1 MAAYTA
7 IDDPEAYFQI
17 KTYSGTGSSLAVT
30 LDGETDM
37 SPNLVWIKSRSH
49 TNYHVATDTVRGVTE
64 QIYPNDAGAEETT
77 AGSLTVFGSDGFTVA
92 GSSTDT
98 NGSGRTYTAWCWNE
112 SATSGFDIVQYS
124 GTGSAQNI
132 SHSLSAVPH
141 FILVKQHDTGR
152 HWALY
157 HHKNTSA
164 PETDYLTPTTDV
176 ATTDASTFWNDTA
189 PTSSVFTVG
198 SVEETNGSG
207 TNNIVAYLFSEK
219 QGFSKFG
226 TYQANGNADGPFV
239 YTGFRPA
246 HVTFIKQT
254 TGGTNWDN
262 YDDKRA
268 GYNSKNYR
276 MLTDQ
281 NSGES
286 TSGTHIDLFSNGF
299 KAISDNETVNSG
311 TGTYVYMAWA
321 EAPFVNSKG
330 IPCNAR

>member
-1 MAAYTA
+1 MAYTTIDNPELYYQSQLYVGNGSANHA
-7 IDDPEAYFQI
+7 I
-17 KTYSGTGSSLAVT
+17 TLGGS
-30 LDGETDM
+30 EDM
-37 SPNLVWIKSRSH
+37 QPDLVWIKNRD
-49 TNYHVATDTVRGVTE
+49 ATDAHCWFDSVRGATKFISCNTTLAE
-64 QIYPNDAGAEETT
+64 ATDADTLDSFT
-77 AGSLTVFGSDGFTVA
+77 SDGFQVDA
-92 GSSTDT
+92 DDKVNT
-98 NGSGRTYTAWCWNE
+98 NTENYIAYCWKE
-112 SATSGFDIVQYS
+112 SAVSGFDIVQYS

-157 HHKNTSA
+157 HHKNTDA

-189 PTSSVFTVG
+189 PTSSVFSVG

-226 TYQANGNADGPFV
+226 VYTANGNADGPFV

-246 HVTFIKQT
+246 HVTFIKST
-254 TGGTNWDN
+254 TGGFNWDN
-262 YDDKRA
+262 YDNKRA
-268 GYNSKNYR
+268 GYNSKNHR
-276 MLTDQ
+276 FLTDQ

-286 TSGTHIDLFSNGF
+286 TSGNNIDLLSNGF
-299 KAISDNETVNSG
+299 KVITDNETVNSG
-311 TGTYVYMAWA
+311 TNTYVYAA
-321 EAPFVNSKG
+321 FAHSPFVNSKG
-330 IPCNAR
+330 VPTNAR